1 MSSRKCLLTDP
12 PREKPGPQLP
22 QRHRLASPS
31 PNPTDTW
38 GQLRPQSS
46 SQQAPE
52 TQDWVSEP
60 QESRYPSR
68 HWSLSIDE
76 RRQRAMRGSAGVCA
90 YCPDLLRVLTQM
102 AEKVVD
108 KDVLIPHPK
117 RPAQSTFLGR
127 ALLAL
132 GIPSSRNVTSGAQA
146 SRWPPS

>member
-12 PREKPGPQLP
+12 PREKSGPQLP
-22 QRHRLASPS
+22 QGHRLASPS
-31 PNPTDTW
+31 PSPTNTW
-38 GQLRPQSS
+38 GQPKPQSS

-76 RRQRAMRGSAGVCA
+76 RRQRATRGSAGVCA
-90 YCPDLLRVLTQM
+90 HCPDLLRVLTQL
-102 AEKVVD
+102 ADEVVD
-108 KDVLIPHPK
+108 KDVLIPHP
-117 RPAQSTFLGR
+117 RPPAHSTFPGR

-132 GIPSSRNVTSGAQA
+132 GEPSTHNVTSGAQA